1 MMIDRLNPLESLQS
15 TKPAPVARLD
25 KGSKSDSVSL
35 SPEAVERAELFST
48 IELAKAAPDI
58 RADRVA
64 ELKARIDDP
73 SYINDAII
81 SATADRIL
89 DQLL

>member
-1 MMIDRLNPLESLQS
+1 MMIDRLNPLESIQS
-15 TKPAPVARLD
+15 TKPVAAARVD
-25 KGSKSDSVSL
+25 RSSKSDSVSL
-35 SPEAVERAELFST
+35 SPEAVERAELFSA

-58 RADRVA
+58 REERIA
-64 ELKARIDDP
+64 ELKAKIDDP
-73 SYINDAII
+73 GYITNAVL

>member
-1 MMIDRLNPLESLQS
+1 MMIDRLNPLESIQS
-15 TKPAPVARLD
+15 TKPSAAVRVD
-25 KGSKSDSVSL
+25 RNSKNDSVSL
-35 SPEAVERAELFST
+35 SPEAMERAELFSA
-48 IELAKAAPDI
+48 IELAKSAPDI

-64 ELKARIDDP
+64 ELKAKIDDP
-73 SYINDAII
+73 AYLTEAIL